1 MNYIMHLLSVVIL
14 LLVLIALP
22 VIGQLKL
29 KDVPPG
35 EPAEHTFHKRFS
47 LENSLR
53 RIKQVREALAS
64 FRKLTEES
72 RDRLS
77 RDEMSAIGN
86 TDWERQH
93 VGFHNWVG
101 AIEGTL
107 RKQDYQIRKLELELA
122 REKHKSGKLEEKEL
136 KQKEKCNKK
145 AEAEFQKFWDS
156 FVIID

>member
-1 MNYIMHLLSVVIL
+1 MIYKVSVVIL
-14 LLVLIALP
+14 LLVLVALP

-35 EPAEHTFHKRFS
+35 EPAEHTFNKRFS

-64 FRKLTEES
+64 FHKLTEKS
-72 RDRLS
+72 RDKLS
-77 RDEMSAIGN
+77 KEEMSTIGN
-86 TDWERQH
+86 TDWERQNM
-93 VGFHNWVG
+93 GFHNWVG

-107 RKQDYQIRKLELELA
+107 RKQDYQIKKLELELA
-122 REKHKSGKLEEKEL
+122 REKHKSGRLEEKEL
-136 KQKEKCNKK
+136 KQKEACYKK

-156 FVIID
+156 FVIVD

>member
-1 MNYIMHLLSVVIL
+1 MIYKVSVVIL
-14 LLVLIALP
+14 LLVFIALP
-22 VIGQLKL
+22 VVGQLKL
-29 KDVPPG
+29 KDVNPD
-35 EPAEHTFHKRFS
+35 EPADHTFNKRFS

-72 RDRLS
+72 RDKLS
-77 RDEMSAIGN
+77 KEEMLTIGN
-86 TDWERQH
+86 TDGERQNM
-93 VGFHNWVG
+93 GFYNWVG

-107 RKQDYQIRKLELELA
+107 RKQDYQIKKLELELA
-122 REKHKSGKLEEKEL
+122 REKHKSGRLEEKKL
-136 KQKEKCNKK
+136 RQKEARYKK